1 MRSIK
6 RELLLGRERCK
17 RMPVRSS
24 RCYLRGL
31 PIALTSAVVFLA
43 IVPPPFSGATAKP
56 GSPQGLPPAN
66 LCDTPEHHQFDF
78 WVGDW
83 DVFRTDTN
91 ALVARSHIEKLYA
104 GCALGEHWMPL
115 QGTGGGS
122 LNSYRPYLKRWV
134 QVWTDS
140 GNNFTQ
146 FAGGWDGK
154 QMKLAGTSVSTSG
167 QRMPVRM
174 TYERMADGSVV
185 QTGYQGKPSKIA
197 YELVYRR
204 APAQH

>member
-1 MRSIK
+1 MRSIESPFELAPATLHSK
-6 RELLLGRERCK
+6 RLRCASGTPALIYVALASMLLGIGQSAPAK
-17 RMPVRSS
+17 PSS
-24 RCYLRGL
+24 VQG
-31 PIALTSAVVFLA
+31 A
-43 IVPPPFSGATAKP
+43 PPPK
-56 GSPQGLPPAN
+56 

-104 GCALGEHWMPL
+104 GCAVGEHWMPL

-140 GNNFTQ
+140 GNNFNEY
-146 FAGGWDGK
+146 AGSWDGSR
-154 QMKLAGTSVSTSG
+154 MKLSGTSVTTNG
-167 QRMPVRM
+167 KRLPVRM
-174 TYERMADGSVV
+174 TYERLADGSVV
-185 QTGYQGKPSKIA
+185 QTGYQQADQKKPWKIS
-197 YELVYRR
+197 YEFLYRR
-204 APAQH
+204 AHSRH